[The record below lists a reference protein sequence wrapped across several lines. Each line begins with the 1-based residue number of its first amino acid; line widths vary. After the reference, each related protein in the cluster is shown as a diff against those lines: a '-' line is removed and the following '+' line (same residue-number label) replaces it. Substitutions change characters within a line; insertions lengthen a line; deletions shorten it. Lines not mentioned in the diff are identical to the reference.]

1 MKKTL
6 IAVLCGFLAIS
17 ATAQTITL
25 TFNGANSNINYQVLL
40 DGKSYYSNSTT
51 YPRTSTTARK
61 EVALTNQRLGNHKI
75 VVYRLRTNSG
85 TYRNGINTRTYGN
98 PIYSKTFELREG
110 YDMNIRINGNGR
122 VSFSESDIE
131 DLSDQDNN
139 GQNNIMVMSDV
150 RFEQLLQSVR
160 SKYLQSSKVT
170 VERNAFLNRSNYFT
184 TEQVSQLLSL
194 ISSEANKLELAKL
207 AYPRVSDPANF
218 TQLYEV
224 FTSENSKE
232 EMNVFIRNNPNNNSN
247 NNNNNGNWGN
257 NNTKEPMAN
266 YQFNQLLQTIKGQ
279 YSQGGKYNTIS
290 GAFSNNSNYFSTVQ
304 IRQMLSLI
312 NGERDRLALAKLS
325 YARVYDAAN
334 FPTLYDLLYSQASR
348 NDLNN
353 YVIQN
358 GGTGSNVQSNTRTA
372 LADYQFNQLLQNVNN
387 QWNQSGK
394 FDAITSAFNTTGN
407 YFTSSQV
414 RQLLSLV
421 NSESDRLALAKLS
434 YLRVT
439 DPANFTT
446 LYDLLTN
453 QASRTE
459 LNNYVMQ
466 NGGTGTNVI
475 TTTRTPISDAVF
487 NQLYQKARN
496 HIRPSSTVDDLREFF
511 TNNNYYFTTAQI
523 RQLLSLISSSLLSA
537 LSSETDMLEVAKL
550 SWHRVTDPANFPQL
564 FNLFTSEVNRDALKA
579 YIESRPY

>member
-1 MKKTL
+1 
-6 IAVLCGFLAIS
+6 AIS

-25 TFNGANSNINYQVLL
+25 TFNGANTNINYQVLL
-40 DGKSYYSNSTT
+40 DGKSYYSNSST
-51 YPRTSTTARK
+51 YPRTTNVRK

-75 VVYRLRTNSG
+75 VVYRLRSNSG

-98 PIYSKTFELREG
+98 AIYSKTFVLREG
-110 YDMNIRINGNGR
+110 YDMNIRVNGNGR

-131 DLSDQDNN
+131 NLSDQGNN
-139 GQNNIMVMSDV
+139 EQNNIMAMSDV
-150 RFEQLLQSVR
+150 RFDQLLQSVR

-170 VERNAFLNRSNYFT
+170 VERNAFLTRSNYFT

-194 ISSEANKLELAKL
+194 ISSEANKLALAKL
-207 AYPRVSDPANF
+207 AYPRVSDPTNF

-224 FTSENSKE
+224 FTSENSKD

-257 NNTKEPMAN
+257 NNTKAPMAN
-266 YQFNQLLQTIKGQ
+266 YQFNQLLQTINGQ
-279 YSQGGKYNTIS
+279 YNQGGKFNIIS
-290 GAFSNNSNYFSTVQ
+290 DAFSNNSNYFSTAQ

-312 NGERDRLALAKLS
+312 NSESDRLSLAKLS
-325 YARVYDAAN
+325 YARVFDAAN
-334 FPTLYDLLYSQASR
+334 FPSLYDLLYNQASR

-358 GGTGSNVQSNTRTA
+358 GGTGTNVQSNTRTA
-372 LADYQFNQLLQNVNN
+372 IADYQFNQLLQNVNN
-387 QWNQSGK
+387 QWNQAGK
-394 FDAITSAFNTTGN
+394 FDAINSAFNTNGN
-407 YFTSSQV
+407 YFTTSQV

-446 LYDLLTN
+446 LYALLTS

-459 LNNYVMQ
+459 LNNYVIQ
-466 NGGTGTNVI
+466 NGGTGTTVQ
-475 TTTRTPISDAVF
+475 TTSRIQMSDALF
-487 NQLYQKARN
+487 NQLYQKASN
-496 HIRPSSTVDDLREFF
+496 HIRPSSTIADLREFF
-511 TNNNYYFTTAQI
+511 NNSSYNFSTAQI
-523 RQLLSLISSSLLSA
+523 HKLLSLISSSLLSPLA
-537 LSSETDMLEVAKL
+537 SETDLLEVAKL
-550 SWHRVTDPANFPQL
+550 SWHRVTDPANFTQL
-564 FNLFTSEVNRDALKA
+564 FSLFTIQANRDALNA
-579 YIESRPY
+579 YIQARPY